1 MTERIQA
8 ELRRLEE
15 EQDLRVLY
23 ACESGSRAWGFASL
37 DSDWD
42 VRFLYVR
49 PRDWYLTIREG
60 RDVVEAMLPD
70 DLDLAGW
77 DLRKTLGLLLKSN
90 PSLIEWLASPIVYTQ
105 DETFMAE
112 FRALAADYMSTER
125 SFRHYL
131 HMAQGNWRAY
141 LQGEDVPR
149 KKYLY
154 VLRPVFACRWIEA
167 GLGVTPMEFDW
178 LRAGVPAPVEVADE
192 IERLL
197 VEKREGNE
205 LGVGPRLNA
214 IHEFLGT
221 ELKRFEKI
229 EWPKEEPLVEE
240 PLNVFFRRW
249 LDR

>member
-1 MTERIQA
+1 MIARIRE
-8 ELRRLEE
+8 ELRRLEV

-23 ACESGSRAWGFASL
+23 ACESGSRAWGFESL

-49 PRDWYLTIREG
+49 PRDWYLSIRER

-90 PSLIEWLASPIVYTQ
+90 PSLVEWLASPIVYGQ
-105 DETFMAE
+105 DDAFMAE
-112 FRALAADYMSTER
+112 FRALAAGYISTER

-141 LQGEDVPR
+141 LQDEQVPR

-154 VLRPVFACRWIEA
+154 VLRPVYACRWLEA
-167 GLGVTPMEFDW
+167 GLGSAPMEFDR
-178 LRAGVPAPVEVADE
+178 LRAGVPGSTD
-192 IERLL
+192 IEASVDALL
-197 VEKREGNE
+197 VEKRAGSE
-205 LGVGPRLNA
+205 LGVAPRIPPIHAFLESELNRLA
-214 IHEFLGT
+214 D
-221 ELKRFEKI
+221 LKISEGVS
-229 EWPKEEPLVEE
+229 PDEE
-240 PLNVFFRRW
+240 PLNEFFRRW
-249 LDR
+249 VG